1 MRDGTTARP
10 NTPVGVFQ
18 QIGQALTSSLDMRDL
33 LGLIVDQAMAALG
46 ADVALLRLLDRPGEH
61 LELEVARGV
70 PEEIVRQVR
79 FRPGEGLAGRLLFD
93 GNPLKG
99 INLQQDPR
107 ASQRALAHH
116 YGWQSFM
123 AVALHL
129 HRQPIGVWFL
139 IRRRRQ
145 PFTENE
151 LALLSTFADYASMA
165 VERSWLLDTIVREKH
180 ESEAVVQAS
189 ASGIMVVDS
198 AGRVVDLNPALERL
212 TGWTLR
218 AARGQPCCDVVG
230 CRPVEKDESAE
241 LSTCPLKIGVQGRD
255 RAFLRYQIQTREGH
269 LIPVEA
275 SYGLIQDDQGGLARV
290 VMVFRDISRQEER
303 NRQRAEIVANVSHE
317 LRTPLALIK
326 GYASTLLSPGVTLD
340 EASTRRFLNN
350 VSIAADRLGRMID
363 DLLCASRLD
372 MKQLELRP
380 QRFDLNWIVSQVLT
394 WLRPHAGKRH
404 LVTDLPDDEL
414 WVWADPDRVEQVLV
428 NLLTNAVK
436 YSPPDSTITIQGRQL
451 GDPPRAM
458 VHVADE
464 GTGIAT
470 EHLSRVFDRFY
481 LTETS
486 KKGVGLG
493 LYICQELVQAM
504 EGEIW
509 VVSEVGQGSTFSF
522 TLPVEAAASVEN
534 AVAGTIPAI

>member
-1 MRDGTTARP
+1 MRDGTATRP
-10 NTPVGVFQ
+10 DTLGSALQ
-18 QIGQALTSSLDMRDL
+18 QIGQALTSSLDMREL
-33 LGLIVDQAMAALG
+33 LGLIVDQAMATLD

-79 FRPGEGLAGRLLFD
+79 FRPGEGLAGRLLF
-93 GNPLKG
+93 GGKSLKG

-107 ASQRALAHH
+107 ASQRALAHR
-116 YGWQSFM
+116 YGWHSFM

-151 LALLSTFADYASMA
+151 LTLLSTFADYASVA

-212 TGWTLR
+212 TGWTSR

-230 CRPVEKDESAE
+230 CRPVEKGDGGE
-241 LSTCPLKIGVQGRD
+241 LSTCPLQIGVRGRD
-255 RAFLRYQIQTREGH
+255 RAFLRYQIQTREGR

-275 SYGLIQDDQGGLARV
+275 SYGLIRDDQGGLARV

-350 VSIAADRLGRMID
+350 VSTAADRLGRMID

-372 MKQLELRP
+372 MKQLKLRL
-380 QRFDLNWIVSQVLT
+380 QRFDLNRIVSQVLT
-394 WLRPHAGKRH
+394 WLRPHAGQRH
-404 LVTDLPDDEL
+404 LIADLSDDEL

-436 YSPPDSTITIQGRQL
+436 YSPPDSTITIQIRQL

-464 GTGIAT
+464 GPGIAP
-470 EHLSRVFDRFY
+470 EHLPRVFDRFY

-493 LYICQELVQAM
+493 LYICRELVQAM
-504 EGEIW
+504 GGEIW

-522 TLPVEAAASVEN
+522 TLPVEATASVEN
-534 AVAGTIPAI
+534 AVADTIPAI